1 MCKLPIKLVGASI
14 ALWNFTNLCVALPS
28 GRGRVGAGTDWGGR
42 CALAAPAMVIAAS
55 FFGGGT
61 PASAQQSIGG
71 AETVVNQVR
80 GNLTAGRVVAVL
92 RGDDVYRDEGVR
104 TGADSTAKLV
114 LRDKTV
120 LSVGPSS
127 SVKLDRFVYAGEGQE
142 GAIAVNLMKGALVFA
157 TGNAAK
163 HSYLITTPTAAL
175 GVRGTIFRIDATA
188 SKTLVT
194 LQEGAMDVC
203 MRSHKQRC
211 VYLDHPGQQAT
222 VTTTQVAVTEDPH
235 SPAVGA
241 VIGNVRGAPGPATA
255 APASAPGPSGGTS
268 ASAPGAAAAATASA
282 PGSSGGATASAPG
295 SAAAA
300 TASAPGSSGGAT
312 ASAPGPSGPGP
323 GGPGPS
329 GNGNGQ
335 GNGNGNGV
343 GEGGNNGHGHNGGG
357 QGNGNSG
364 GQGNGH
370 GGGGGS
376 SGH

>member
-1 MCKLPIKLVGASI
+1 
-14 ALWNFTNLCVALPS
+14 
-28 GRGRVGAGTDWGGR
+28 
-42 CALAAPAMVIAAS
+42 MVITAS

-61 PASAQQSIGG
+61 SASAQQSIGG

-80 GNLTAGRVVAVL
+80 GDLTAGRVVAVL

-188 SKTLVT
+188 FKTLVT
-194 LQEGAMDVC
+194 LEEGAMDVC
-203 MRSHKQRC
+203 LRSHKRRC

-222 VTTTQVAVTEDPH
+222 VTTTQVAVTENPH

-241 VIGNVRGAPGPATA
+241 VIGNVRGTPGPAA
-255 APASAPGPSGGTS
+255 AGTASAPGPSGGTS
-268 ASAPGAAAAATASA
+268 ASAPGSASAATASA
-282 PGSSGGATASAPG
+282 PGPAAAGAASAPGPSGGTSASAPG
-295 SAAAA
+295 SASAA
-300 TASAPGSSGGAT
+300 TASAPGPSGGAT
-312 ASAPGPSGPGP
+312 ASAPGPSGAGP

-335 GNGNGNGV
+335 GHGNGNGV

-364 GQGNGH
+364 GQGNGNSGGQGNGH